1 MTHALLR
8 VEQGREGMHVSVVE
22 TVKPEESPTL
32 PPSAQDEE
40 AILEHLTLDELIAKI
55 LGEHELEDQNSGD
68 TQ

>member
-1 MTHALLR
+1 VIELMRA
-8 VEQGREGMHVSVVE
+8 

-40 AILEHLTLDELIAKI
+40 TILEHLTLDELIAKI
-55 LGEHELEDQNSGD
+55 LGEHELEDQNSED